1 TDLLSVDGNRADQL
15 VLLEHRRDE
24 KGTGAAS
31 IRKLNEGWFTFNIGL
46 LRPDVGDVNNL
57 PRVSEAPERKLRAGV
72 NDRLTAPPFD
82 MLCRS
87 MHGDGPE
94 PAALAKPHDAE
105 LCFADAGCVL
115 QHGLEHGLQV
125 AGRPA
130 DDLQHLGS
138 RRLLLQRLG
147 EFLFQVG
154 VGYAKPVNVSSRLR
168 CLRTKTGNAS
178 SALRPFA
185 SQGHLVGTV
194 TGPPSSRTSQGSS
207 LSILTEPH

>member
-1 TDLLSVDGNRADQL
+1 ASVLDGDNGLRSEVGDQLDLFVRKRKVLLSVDGNRADQL

-31 IRKLNEGWFTFNIGL
+31 IRKLNEGWVTLHIGL

-57 PRVSEAPERKLRAGV
+57 PRVSEAPERNRRAGV

-125 AGRPA
+125 
-130 DDLQHLGS
+130 
-138 RRLLLQRLG
+138 
-147 EFLFQVG
+147 
-154 VGYAKPVNVSSRLR
+154 
-168 CLRTKTGNAS
+168 
-178 SALRPFA
+178 
-185 SQGHLVGTV
+185 
-194 TGPPSSRTSQGSS
+194 
-207 LSILTEPH
+207 